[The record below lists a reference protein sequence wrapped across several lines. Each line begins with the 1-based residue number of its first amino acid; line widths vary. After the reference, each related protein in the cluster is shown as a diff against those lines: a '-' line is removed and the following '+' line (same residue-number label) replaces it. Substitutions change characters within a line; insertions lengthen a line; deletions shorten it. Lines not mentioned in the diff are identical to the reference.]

1 MLKKK
6 TNKQMDKK
14 SQIQS
19 GNNGLS
25 HRRKVSLIGNKNPN
39 GFHVNGL
46 VRDKE
51 TKTRDWGQVR
61 ATCKPALESSDH
73 QKVAEHFQL
82 HEKEIRKYFRIAFS
96 HVCCVIGLK
105 KCASPFLPIIYKTRN
120 NHEFVCFPR
129 CTALDASFVYLLR
142 VWHGSWW

>member
-1 MLKKK
+1 
-6 TNKQMDKK
+6 MDKK

-19 GNNGLS
+19 DNNGLS

-51 TKTRDWGQVR
+51 TKTRDSGQVR

-73 QKVAEHFQL
+73 HKVTEHFQL
-82 HEKEIRKYFRIAFS
+82 HEKRNLEIF
-96 HVCCVIGLK
+96 
-105 KCASPFLPIIYKTRN
+105 
-120 NHEFVCFPR
+120 
-129 CTALDASFVYLLR
+129 
-142 VWHGSWW
+142 